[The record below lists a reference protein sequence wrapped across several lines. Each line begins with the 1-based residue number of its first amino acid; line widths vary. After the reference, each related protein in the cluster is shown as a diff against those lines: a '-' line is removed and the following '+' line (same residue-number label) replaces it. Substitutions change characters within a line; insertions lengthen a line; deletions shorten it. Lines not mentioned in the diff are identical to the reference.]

1 MIRYLIN
8 RRNTRGPV
16 LGILVVTIFVAIA
29 LSLLTRWNQV
39 GQDAEAGNGAGPVVT
54 DPLTERDIFTV
65 VIEGQPI
72 QINASIVERMRIVA
86 PPPNNPV
93 AKQEEQD
100 QISTTPVPA
109 PQEAE
114 PEAVQAPDDQSF
126 GEDAAADV
134 PPPTATPVPPAPTA
148 TAVPQQQ
155 PVATDNT
162 NLIAFVSHSVQ
173 QGQTLYRL
181 TVLYNTNYD
190 MLARYG
196 ITEASMVP
204 GAVLNVPYANGAACP
219 SGRACP
225 IARGDTV
232 FRLALNHG
240 VSVEGLRA
248 ANGIG
253 ADNAISAGGAVCIP

>member
-1 MIRYLIN
+1 MLRYLIN
-8 RRNTRGPV
+8 RRNTLGPI

-29 LSLLTRWNQV
+29 LSLLIRWNQV
-39 GQDAEAGNGAGPVVT
+39 GQDVEAGPVVT
-54 DPLTERDIFTV
+54 DPLTERDIYDIL
-65 VIEGQPI
+65 IEGQLI
-72 QINASIVERMRIVA
+72 QINANRNERMRIIA

-93 AKQEEQD
+93 AKTEEQE
-100 QISTTPVPA
+100 QITTTPVPA

-114 PEAVQAPDDQSF
+114 PVQAPDDQSF
-126 GEDAAADV
+126 GQDAAADA
-134 PPPTATPVPPAPTA
+134 PPPTATPVPEPTA
-148 TAVPQQQ
+148 TSVPQ
-155 PVATDNT
+155 PTGVADNT
-162 NLIAFVSHSVQ
+162 NLIAFVSHPVQ

-204 GAVLNVPYANGAACP
+204 GAVLNVPYANGAACA
-219 SGRACP
+219 SGIACP

-240 VSVEGLRA
+240 VSVEALRNV
-248 ANGIG
+248 NGIG
-253 ADNAISAGGAVCIP
+253 ADNAISAGGAVCVP